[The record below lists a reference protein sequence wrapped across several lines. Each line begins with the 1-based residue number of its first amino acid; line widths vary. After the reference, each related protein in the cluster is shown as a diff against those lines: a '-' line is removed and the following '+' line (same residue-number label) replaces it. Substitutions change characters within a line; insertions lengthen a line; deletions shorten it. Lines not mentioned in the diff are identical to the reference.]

1 MRRIW
6 PEPPKG
12 RLTHSRSGGRT
23 AGRRP
28 GKAAAFLILL
38 LSAGGISLGWKEQ
51 AHKDQL
57 TALALKLIH
66 LHDGRKY
73 GREIWETFAP
83 FTLQGAW
90 DEDFPCSL
98 KTGIRAN
105 NHYYHPLRKRG
116 LSGSAIDAYATWL
129 DLGDPDVD
137 TLTWAE
143 TNARFSVKEEFDDG
157 KEWKFGDWG
166 WTADDVDYGDMS
178 WKRAVE
184 RYGYTAESKRL
195 AYYTLGFI
203 CHLLQDMG
211 CPEHVHDDPHGASG
225 YTGFEMW
232 VYKNWD
238 SLQPPLGGLRPLRL
252 KSLAGFFTHLAKLG
266 YSIDRFHG
274 GILDPKKGAIEGGT
288 DLGRMFKVGYSAWN
302 NEWRLENFSGE
313 RMISPAGRSS
323 VTGSPN
329 LSYKWNWGNY
339 RRKPLDTKGGD
350 GGEWW
355 PTSLEFPATDFG
367 GDDEEGYYYL
377 ELSGEVPGDPLAA
390 VADPRRNLY
399 PAAFLPTPLKDVA
412 GEASGWRVDDSRGEH
427 LYSLI
432 GRKIAPPIVEH
443 TAGLIE
449 HFYDIVNPP
458 PYVSAVQAWQ
468 DGVCVYSVLYDHNL
482 KRPLGSQ
489 TITDIESRKL
499 VNDPSRGGG
508 RDFLK
513 PGRATLSV
521 FFSEPVSDVAVRI
534 GGRSVTGALEEEG
547 MKWAGRI
554 VIAEEGPRDGEL
566 RISISAMD
574 LDNHYGNAGGL
585 LDADPRTPA
594 KRIVGGDDYEWIRY
608 EAGDDENHRIKVK
621 REDQAGQTYTDGKGV
636 KVFVPCGKL
645 AFANVLVSYGTGNP
659 APVPAA
665 AIPSQALGEPDFD
678 NGRDTGYVTLG
689 CGGSIVLAFT
699 GVRLVDVPGPDLY
712 VFEIGPDVEPT
723 ELEISKDGGRWIK
736 IGRLSGGKASADIGP
751 FASPGDQFR
760 YIRLTDLK
768 TACRGNWPGADI
780 DAVAAIGCVVVK

>member
-1 MRRIW
+1 MA
-6 PEPPKG
+6 
-12 RLTHSRSGGRT
+12 LQ
-23 AGRRP
+23 
-28 GKAAAFLILL
+28 LI
-38 LSAGGISLGWKEQ
+38 Q
-51 AHKDQL
+51 
-57 TALALKLIH
+57 
-66 LHDGRKY
+66 LHDGPKY
-73 GREIWETFAP
+73 GREIWETGAP
-83 FTLQGAW
+83 FLLQGAW

-98 KTGIRAN
+98 TAGVRAN

-116 LSGSAIDAYATWL
+116 LSGSALDKYAPWL

-143 TNARFSVKEEFDDG
+143 TNASLSVKEEFDDG
-157 KEWKFGDWG
+157 KDWKFGAWR

-178 WKRAVE
+178 WRRAVE
-184 RYGYTAESKRL
+184 RYGYTDKSKQL
-195 AYYTLGFI
+195 AYYTLGFV

-232 VYKNWD
+232 VYDTWN
-238 SLQPPLGGLRPLRL
+238 SLRPSLAALRPLRL
-252 KSLAGFFTHLAKLG
+252 ESLAAYFIHLANLG

-274 GILDPKKGAIEGGT
+274 GPLDPEKGALGAGT
-288 DLGRMFKVGYSAWN
+288 DLGRMFKVGYSRPR
-302 NEWRLENFSGE
+302 NEWRLENYSGE
-313 RMISPAGRSS
+313 PILTRS
-323 VTGSPN
+323 VR
-329 LSYKWNWGNY
+329 SYGTLFPGLTFKWNWGAF
-339 RRKPLDTKGGD
+339 RRNPLGTKGGD
-350 GGEWW
+350 EGEWW
-355 PTSLEFPATDFG
+355 PTSLEFPASDFG
-367 GDDEEGYYYL
+367 DDDQDEYYYL
-377 ELSGEVPGDPLAA
+377 ELSGEVPGEPLEAA
-390 VADPRRNLY
+390 ADPFRDLT
-399 PAAFLPTPLKDVA
+399 PAAFLPTPLRDVA
-412 GEASGWRVDDSRGEH
+412 GEASGWRMEDSRGEH

-468 DGVCVYSVLYDHNL
+468 DGVCVYSALYDQNF
-482 KRPLGSQ
+482 KRPLGGQ
-489 TITDIESRKL
+489 TITDIESRTL
-499 VNDPSRGGG
+499 VDDPSRGGG

-521 FFSEPVSDVAVRI
+521 FFSEPVTGVAVRI

-547 MKWAGRI
+547 EKWSARV
-554 VIAEEGPRDGEL
+554 VIAEEGPRDGKL
-566 RISISAMD
+566 RISISALD

-608 EAGDDENHRIKVK
+608 EAGDDNNHRIKVK
-621 REDQAGQTYTDGKGV
+621 REDQEGRTYTDGKGV

-645 AFANVLVSYGTGNP
+645 AFANEVVSYRSGNP

-665 AIPSQALGEPDFD
+665 AHPSQALSEPDFD
-678 NGRDTGYVTLG
+678 NARDTGYVTLG
-689 CGGSIVLAFT
+689 CGGSIVLAFA

-723 ELEISKDGGRWIK
+723 ELEISSDGARWIK
-736 IGRLSGGKASADIGP
+736 IGRISGGKASADIGP
-751 FASPGDQFR
+751 FVAPGGQFR
-760 YIRLTDLK
+760 YVRLTDLK
-768 TACRGNWPGADI
+768 TACRGEWPGADI
-780 DAVAAIGCVVVK
+780 DAVAAIGCVFVK